1 MILYKVTTE
10 LETSKWLKVLRFFR
24 VKRKRTEF
32 EICLNYD
39 GYNIG
44 ELLYSS
50 AGRYKILGKEHQD
63 GTFVGN
69 LGYC

>member
-1 MILYKVTTE
+1 MVIYKVTTE
-10 LETSKWLKVLRFFR
+10 LKTYWWMKALRFCR
-24 VKRKRTEF
+24 IKKKRKEF
-32 EICLNYD
+32 EIYLNYD

-44 ELLYSS
+44 ELLLSS
-50 AGRYKILGKEHQD
+50 AGRYKILDKEHQD